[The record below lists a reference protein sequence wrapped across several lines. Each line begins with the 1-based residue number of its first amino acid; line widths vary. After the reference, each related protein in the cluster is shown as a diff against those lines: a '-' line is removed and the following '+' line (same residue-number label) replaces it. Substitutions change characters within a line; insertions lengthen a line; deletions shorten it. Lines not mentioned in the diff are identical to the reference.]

1 MTLYNNML
9 KNLIIIVVIII
20 PNPHIIPNPKSYF
33 VFHYTDKIIRGLNKY
48 MHHIILSLFIYAYS
62 AKWNQRADNFY
73 VFRHN
78 IISAQSVKARSVDR
92 RNKALDCYTNL
103 RTLCIYL

>member
-1 MTLYNNML
+1 MTPYNNML

-20 PNPHIIPNPKSYF
+20 PNPHTIPNLKYYF
-33 VFHYTDKIIRGLNKY
+33 VFHDTDRIIRGLNKY

-62 AKWNQRADNFY
+62 AKWNQRADNSH

-78 IISAQSVKARSVDR
+78 IITAQSGMAR
-92 RNKALDCYTNL
+92 
-103 RTLCIYL
+103 